1 MKAID
6 IDAPPERV
14 RDVLLDDAT
23 YRQRTAEFMAGSYA
37 ETDWREGSTVRFLDP
52 SGSGLLA
59 HIAASRHPELV
70 DIEYDGLVAD
80 GKDDTESDHAREY
93 RGSRETY
100 RLTRTPSGT
109 HLDISAD
116 MGEQYRPTSMDWE
129 GAPVCGDGVPRRGA
143 VGSGSTGVEAYR
155 LLLAGVDG

>member
-1 MKAID
+1 MGTRTITKSID

-14 RDVLLDDAT
+14 WDVLLDDAT
-23 YRQRTAEFMAGSYA
+23 YRQWTAEFMAGSYA
-37 ETDWREGSTVRFLDP
+37 ETDWQDGSTVRFLDP

-109 HLDISAD
+109 HLDIAAD
-116 MGEQYRPTSMDWE
+116 MAEQYYDDMVAAWDRALAKAKALAE
-129 GAPVCGDGVPRRGA
+129 APRR
-143 VGSGSTGVEAYR
+143 
-155 LLLAGVDG
+155 

>member
-1 MKAID
+1 MGTRTITKSID
-6 IDAPPERV
+6 LDASPERV
-14 RDVLLDDAT
+14 WDVLLDDAT
-23 YRQRTAEFMAGSYA
+23 YRQWTAEFIAGSYA
-37 ETDWREGSTVRFLDP
+37 ETDWQEGSTVRFLDP

-116 MGEQYRPTSMDWE
+116 MAEQYYDDMVAAWDRALAKAKALAE
-129 GAPVCGDGVPRRGA
+129 APRR
-143 VGSGSTGVEAYR
+143 
-155 LLLAGVDG
+155 

>member
-1 MKAID
+1 
-6 IDAPPERV
+6 
-14 RDVLLDDAT
+14 
-23 YRQRTAEFMAGSYA
+23 MAGSYA
-37 ETDWREGSTVRFLDP
+37 ETDWQEGSTVRFLDP
-52 SGSGLLA
+52 SGSGLLG

-93 RGSRETY
+93 RGSKETY

-116 MGEQYRPTSMDWE
+116 MAEQYYDDMVAAWDRALAKAKALAE
-129 GAPVCGDGVPRRGA
+129 APRR
-143 VGSGSTGVEAYR
+143 
-155 LLLAGVDG
+155 

>member
-1 MKAID
+1 MGTRTITKSID
-6 IDAPPERV
+6 IDASPERV
-14 RDVLLDDAT
+14 WDVLLDDAT
-23 YRQRTAEFMAGSYA
+23 YRQWTAEFMAGSYA
-37 ETDWREGSTVRFLDP
+37 ETDWQEGSTVRFLDP

-80 GKDDTESDHAREY
+80 GKDDTESDHAREC
-93 RGSRETY
+93 RGSREIY

-116 MGEQYRPTSMDWE
+116 MAEQYYDDMVAAWDRALAKAKALAE
-129 GAPVCGDGVPRRGA
+129 APRR
-143 VGSGSTGVEAYR
+143 
-155 LLLAGVDG
+155 

>member
-1 MKAID
+1 MGTRTITKAID

-14 RDVLLDDAT
+14 WDVLLDDAT
-23 YRQRTAEFMAGSYA
+23 YRQWTAEFMVGSYA
-37 ETDWREGSTVRFLDP
+37 ETDWQEGSTVRFLDP
-52 SGSGLLA
+52 SGSGLLG

-93 RGSRETY
+93 RGSKETY

-109 HLDISAD
+109 HLDLSAD
-116 MGEQYRPTSMDWE
+116 MAEQYYDDMVAAWDRALAKAKALAE
-129 GAPVCGDGVPRRGA
+129 VPRR
-143 VGSGSTGVEAYR
+143 
-155 LLLAGVDG
+155 

>member
-1 MKAID
+1 MGTRTITKSID
-6 IDAPPERV
+6 IDASPERV
-14 RDVLLDDAT
+14 WDVLLDDAT
-23 YRQRTAEFMAGSYA
+23 YRQWTAEFMAGSYA
-37 ETDWREGSTVRFLDP
+37 DTDWQEGSTVRFLDP

-116 MGEQYRPTSMDWE
+116 MAEQYYDDMVAAWDRALAKAKALAETS
-129 GAPVCGDGVPRRGA
+129 RQ
-143 VGSGSTGVEAYR
+143 
-155 LLLAGVDG
+155 